1 LARSSWRFENYLPES
16 GVGQLLRILLGL
28 IRLSV
33 AVVLVWLAF
42 TWRTP
47 LLASIREA
55 VFIGL
60 IAISLALIV
69 AELLTL
75 RSSPRSTS
83 IRRLSL
89 LALLTATFAL
99 LSTLAIETRFQW
111 MRYVVLN
118 ADTAELEPLG
128 RHFIVG
134 YRSDKELRRLIE
146 NKAIGGVFL
155 SARNVAERSVS
166 EIGQKIG
173 SWQQMRREQNL
184 PPLWISTDQEGGPV
198 SRMSPPLPR
207 QRALAAVVAE
217 QTDDATRIRA
227 ARDYANT
234 QGQALHALGVNL
246 NLAPVVDI
254 NHNVIKA
261 NDRYSQIYRRAISE
275 DPQIVAH
282 AAGAYCAGLS
292 DNGINCVL
300 KHFPGLGRVV
310 NDTHLETADLDTA
323 VASLNETDWVPFRAL
338 MNDPNRFIMLAH
350 VRLTALDRERPASFS
365 PAVVENL
372 LRKEWGFQG
381 VLLTDDATMGAFYGS
396 PWGITGGALQAL
408 NAGVDLIL
416 ISYDTDQ
423 YFVVMH
429 ALLQAARK
437 GTLDQNRQRESEK
450 RLNAAKRE

>member
-1 LARSSWRFENYLPES
+1 M
-16 GVGQLLRILLGL
+16 GQPLRILLGP
-28 IRLSV
+28 IRLST
-33 AVVLVWLAF
+33 AAVLVWLAF

-60 IAISLALIV
+60 IAISFALIV
-69 AELLTL
+69 TELLTQ
-75 RSSPRSTS
+75 RSSSS
-83 IRRLSL
+83 NISARRLSL
-89 LALLTATFAL
+89 LTLLVATFAL

-111 MRYVVLN
+111 MRYVVLSTD
-118 ADTAELEPLG
+118 ASELEPLG

-134 YRSDKELRRLIE
+134 YRSDKELHRLIE
-146 NKAIGGVFL
+146 KKAIGGVFL
-155 SARNVAERSVS
+155 AARNVAERSVT
-166 EIGQKIG
+166 EIGQEIN
-173 SWQQMRREQNL
+173 SWQHMRLGQNL
-184 PPLWISTDQEGGPV
+184 PPLWISTDQEGGSV

-207 QRALAAVVAE
+207 QRALAAVIAE
-217 QTDDATRIRA
+217 QTDNASRIRA
-227 ARDYANT
+227 ARDYAKT
-234 QGQALHALGVNL
+234 QGQALRVLGVNL

-275 DPQIVAH
+275 DPQIVAD

-292 DNGINCVL
+292 DNGVNCVL

-323 VASLNETDWVPFRAL
+323 VASLDETDWVPFRTL

-365 PAVVENL
+365 PAVVEGL

-381 VLLTDDATMGAFYGS
+381 VLLTDDATMGAFYDS
-396 PWGITGGALQAL
+396 PWGIAGGALEAL

-429 ALLQAARK
+429 ALLQAARN